1 MAYHSLKI
9 YVNSTMWVTM
19 SASPGENFEHL
30 KYSNGLSIRH
40 FGRKPAVLSR
50 MQLGQQA
57 SHGISTERL
66 KFYINLHGKE

>member
-50 MQLGQQA
+50 MQLDLPA
-57 SHGISTERL
+57 DGIFSEHL
-66 KFYINLHGKE
+66 KFYINLHGRE